1 MRIGTLLFLL
11 TGCTGLAWNTTLADR
26 AHVRAAMLSSVVPG
40 KTTESRFRT
49 QWGHPTQRIREGA
62 ETAFVYRNMSN
73 PPGYRFPQFGDST
86 SFVVVLF
93 QYGVAVGA
101 YSSDQQGC
109 RATFAPRP
117 PGAHYPNP
125 TTVKPVNCG
134 SLDNAGFDFAEGPQR
149 DPGNLP
155 LVPEDTYLPA
165 TAGK

>member
-1 MRIGTLLFLL
+1 MRIWALLFFL
-11 TGCTGLAWNTTLADR
+11 TGCGGLAWNTTLAD
-26 AHVRAAMLSSVVPG
+26 HPKVRAAMLSSVVPG

-62 ETAFVYRNMSN
+62 ETAYVYRNMSN
-73 PPGYRFPQFGDST
+73 PPGYPFPQFGDSNN
-86 SFVVVLF
+86 FVVVLF

-101 YSSDQQGC
+101 YSSDEQGC

-134 SLDNAGFDFAEGPQR
+134 ELGDAGADRTIGAPAEQG
-149 DPGNLP
+149 GLP
-155 LVPEDTYLPA
+155 LVPEDTYLPSA
-165 TAGK
+165 AGK